1 MEKRILAIDVLRGLT
16 IAFMIIVNTPG
27 SWSHVFPPLLHAEW
41 HGCTPTDLVF
51 PFFLFIVGV
60 SMAFSFLKYEDSQ
73 RSIWAKKVIKRGL
86 LIFLVGLALNW
97 FPFYHKSFSDLRL
110 FGVLQRIG
118 ISFAGA
124 GLLIIGIRNQKYLKG
139 TTLAILIA
147 YWLLLLIFGQG
158 DPYSLEG
165 NLSNRIDLFLF
176 GEQHLYKGFGR
187 AFDPEGLFSS
197 LPGIAHVLIGYFIGK
212 LIYDQ
217 RKDKYEILKRLLA
230 FGLILIGTG
239 QLWDLILPINKP
251 LWTSSYVLYTCGL
264 ACMVLLTL
272 IAILDI
278 KKWTKWAYPFRVFGL
293 NPLISYVLSVLFIK
307 INIYFI
313 TIGDSNLYNYL
324 YASFYKSIGS
334 PELGSFLQAL
344 SFSTFIWFFAWLLY
358 RKNRIIKL

>member
-1 MEKRILAIDVLRGLT
+1 MENRILAVDVLRGIT

-60 SMAFSFLKYEDSQ
+60 SMAFSFLKYEESQ
-73 RSIWAKKVIKRGL
+73 RHLWIKKVLRRGL
-86 LIFLVGLALNW
+86 LIFVLGLALNW
-97 FPFYHKSFSDLRL
+97 FPFYHKAFSALRF

-118 ISFAGA
+118 IAFAGA
-124 GLLIIGIRNQKYLKG
+124 GILIILIRNQKALKG
-139 TTLAILIA
+139 LTVGILLL
-147 YWLLLLIFGQG
+147 YWLLLMVFGQG

-165 NLSNRIDLFLF
+165 NLPNRIDLFLF

-197 LPGIAHVLIGYFIGK
+197 LPGIAHVLIGYFTGK
-212 LIYDQ
+212 SILLNINN
-217 RKDKYEILKRLLA
+217 KYEIIRRLLA
-230 FGLILIGTG
+230 GGLIMLGLG
-239 QLWDLILPINKP
+239 QLWDLTFPINKP
-251 LWTSSYVLYTCGL
+251 LWSSSYVLYTCGL
-264 ACMVLLTL
+264 ASLFLLAL

-293 NPLISYVLSVLFIK
+293 NPLVSYILSVLLIK

-313 TIGDSNLYNYL
+313 PIGDSNLYSYV
-324 YASFYKSIGS
+324 YKHFFKSIGN
-334 PELGSFLQAL
+334 PAFGSFIQAL
-344 SFSTFIWFFAWLLY
+344 SFTAIVWVFAWLLY
-358 RKNRIIKL
+358 RKNRIIKI